1 MGPVLARLRGG
12 KTDMTEEHTGYWMC
26 ECRVSHN
33 FFVRTLGKHFRYNGD
48 DAEFLFEFGDELR
61 ELGAEAQ
68 TILEELRRQ
77 REERLRAPE
86 KSLERARRIAQEYQ
100 PLHPGVYRLKPES
113 FLDEAFREMVAEL
126 QKPGSGAA
134 ARLKSRKLVQELRP
148 GLFTFPVFTEAFC
161 DQLEAELGHFQA
173 SGLPR
178 SAPNT
183 MNRYGIIMSELGFG
197 PELLDPF
204 IFQYLDIIAQKL
216 LPAFCETLD
225 SYRAFTVLYDAEKD
239 GDRELAMHYDNAEIT
254 LNVNIGGTWEGGQ
267 VAFYGLATREETE
280 AIEVALHRGHGVLHA
295 GLELHKAQPITQGRR
310 HNLIMWCRSSGIRND
325 LCPMCFEQ
333 PQVLPTNKFFHEG
346 FSVPPCSPAV
356 VKREMSEDLYD

>member
-1 MGPVLARLRGG
+1 MS
-12 KTDMTEEHTGYWMC
+12 TC
-26 ECRVSHN
+26 
-33 FFVRTLGKHFRYNGD
+33 TLGF
-48 DAEFLFEFGDELR
+48 
-61 ELGAEAQ
+61 AQ
-68 TILEELRRQ
+68 
-77 REERLRAPE
+77 
-86 KSLERARRIAQEYQ
+86 
-100 PLHPGVYRLKPES
+100 
-113 FLDEAFREMVAEL
+113 
-126 QKPGSGAA
+126 
-134 ARLKSRKLVQELRP
+134 
-148 GLFTFPVFTEAFC
+148 
-161 DQLEAELGHFQA
+161 AELGHFQA
-173 SGLPR
+173 SGLP
-178 SAPNT
+178 
-183 MNRYGIIMSELGFG
+183 RYGIIMSELGFG

-346 FSVPPCSPAV
+346 FSVPPCSPAA